1 MRMAVPLVTSQRDED
16 LLEAIRRGQEEAFTT
31 LHERYRPLVSRIAL
45 RIVGS
50 TEDAEDVC
58 QEVFFRL
65 FHQPPALEGPQALRL
80 WLARVTT
87 NTALNVLRSRRRAQ
101 FHWTRWLHLDWL
113 HRQQRPDEGYER
125 AETAALVRAVLDQ
138 LSDRDRTLLAL
149 RASGLNYEEI
159 ATTLGIRLSSLGTL
173 LARAER
179 RFRER
184 YEALTRTG

>member
-1 MRMAVPLVTSQRDED
+1 MAVPLVTSLHDED
-16 LLEAIRRGQEEAFTT
+16 LLEAIRRGHEEAFTA

-45 RIVGS
+45 RIVGNA
-50 TEDAEDVC
+50 EDAEDIC
-58 QEVFFRL
+58 QEVFVRL
-65 FHQPPALEGPQALRL
+65 FQQPPALEGPQALRL

-101 FHWTRWLHLDWL
+101 FHWARWLRLEWL
-113 HRQQRPDEGYER
+113 HRQRRDEGYER

-138 LSDRDRTLLAL
+138 LSDRDRALLAL

-159 ATTLGIRLSSLGTL
+159 ASTLGIRPSSLGTL

-184 YEALTRTG
+184 YEALTCMD